1 MKTFKFTYED
11 IEYVGDSGDWPNK
24 TTIKAKHEFD
34 DAITWVPVL
43 YQFVKFLESTG
54 YVDVVQKIQ
63 VEDRFGFHAD
73 CGFETFGKKEDDIEE
88 DFDDIEEE
96 QS

>member
-11 IEYVGDSGDWPNK
+11 IEYVGDSGNWPDQ

-34 DAITWVPVL
+34 DTITWVPVL
-43 YQFVKFLESTG
+43 YQFAKFLESTG
-54 YVDVVQKIQ
+54 YIGVVQKIK
-63 VEDRFGFHAD
+63 VEDKYGMNAD
-73 CGFETFGKKEDDIEE
+73 CGFETFGRQEE
-88 DFDDIEEE
+88 EVEYDFDDTEEE

>member
-1 MKTFKFTYED
+1 
-11 IEYVGDSGDWPNK
+11 
-24 TTIKAKHEFD
+24 
-34 DAITWVPVL
+34 VL
-43 YQFVKFLESTG
+43 YQFAKFLESTG

-73 CGFETFGKKEDDIEE
+73 CGFKTFGEQEE
-88 DFDDIEEE
+88 EFDDTEEE

>member
-11 IEYVGDSGDWPNK
+11 IEYIGDSGSWPNT

-34 DAITWVPVL
+34 DTITWVPVL
-43 YQFVKFLESTG
+43 YQFAKFLESTG

-73 CGFETFGKKEDDIEE
+73 CGFKTFGEQEE
-88 DFDDIEEE
+88 EFDDTEEE

>member
-24 TTIKAKHEFD
+24 TTIKVKHEFD
-34 DAITWVPVL
+34 DTCTWVPVL
-43 YQFVKFLESTG
+43 YQFAKFLESTG
-54 YVDVVQKIQ
+54 YVGVIKKIQ
-63 VEDRFGFHAD
+63 VEDAFGFHAD
-73 CGFETFGKKEDDIEE
+73 CGFETFGKKEDEIEE
-88 DFDDIEEE
+88 DFDDEEEE

>member
-11 IEYVGDSGDWPNK
+11 IEYVGDSGNWPDQ

-34 DAITWVPVL
+34 DTITWVPVL
-43 YQFVKFLESTG
+43 YQFAKFLESTG
-54 YVDVVQKIQ
+54 YIGVVQKIK
-63 VEDRFGFHAD
+63 VEDKYGMNAD
-73 CGFETFGKKEDDIEE
+73 CGFETFGREE
-88 DFDDIEEE
+88 EVEYDFDDTEEE

>member
-11 IEYVGDSGDWPNK
+11 IEYVGDSGNWPDQ

-34 DAITWVPVL
+34 DTITWVPVL
-43 YQFVKFLESTG
+43 YQFAKFLESTG
-54 YVDVVQKIQ
+54 YIGVVQKIK
-63 VEDRFGFHAD
+63 VEDKYGMNAD
-73 CGFETFGKKEDDIEE
+73 CGFETFGRQEEEIEY
-88 DFDDIEEE
+88 DFDDTEEE

>member
-11 IEYVGDSGDWPNK
+11 IEYDGDSGNWPDQ

-34 DAITWVPVL
+34 DTITWVPVL
-43 YQFVKFLESTG
+43 YQFAKFLESTG
-54 YVDVVQKIQ
+54 YIGVVQKIK
-63 VEDRFGFHAD
+63 VEDKYGMNAD
-73 CGFETFGKKEDDIEE
+73 CGFETFGRQEE
-88 DFDDIEEE
+88 EVEYDFDDTEEE

>member
-11 IEYVGDSGDWPNK
+11 IEYVGDSGSWPNT
-24 TTIKAKHEFD
+24 TTIKVKHEFD
-34 DAITWVPVL
+34 DACTWVPVL
-43 YQFVKFLESTG
+43 YQFAKFLESTG

-73 CGFETFGKKEDDIEE
+73 CGFKTFGEPEE
-88 DFDDIEEE
+88 EFDDTEEE

>member
-24 TTIKAKHEFD
+24 TTIKVKHEFD
-34 DAITWVPVL
+34 DAGTWVPVL
-43 YQFVKFLESTG
+43 YQFAKFLESTG
-54 YVDVVQKIQ
+54 YVGVVQKIQ
-63 VEDRFGFHAD
+63 VEDTFGFHAD

-88 DFDDIEEE
+88 DFDDTEEE

>member
-24 TTIKAKHEFD
+24 TTIKVRHEFD
-34 DAITWVPVL
+34 DAGTWVPVL
-43 YQFVKFLESTG
+43 YQFAKFLESTG
-54 YVDVVQKIQ
+54 YVGVVQKIQ
-63 VEDRFGFHAD
+63 VEDTFGFHAD
-73 CGFETFGKKEDDIEE
+73 CGFETFGKKEDEIEE
-88 DFDDIEEE
+88 DFDDAEEE

>member
-24 TTIKAKHEFD
+24 TTIKVRHEFD
-34 DAITWVPVL
+34 DAGTWVPVL
-43 YQFVKFLESTG
+43 YQFAKFLESTG
-54 YVDVVQKIQ
+54 YVGVVQKIQ
-63 VEDRFGFHAD
+63 VEDTFGFHAD
-73 CGFETFGKKEDDIEE
+73 CGFETFGKKEDEIEE
-88 DFDDIEEE
+88 DFDDTEEE